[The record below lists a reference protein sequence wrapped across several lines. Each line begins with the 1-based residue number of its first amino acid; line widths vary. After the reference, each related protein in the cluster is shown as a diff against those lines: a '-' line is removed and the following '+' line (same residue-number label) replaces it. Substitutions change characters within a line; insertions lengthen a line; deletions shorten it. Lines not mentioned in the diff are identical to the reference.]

1 MKFQPQVPGSPPRA
15 RRFRGQPNVWCRRH
29 VQIAHT
35 NIVSSI
41 GLVSIIC
48 LTSEKQAIYWDT
60 YRIAA
65 GASFAL
71 AFTSSISLYHTL
83 TVPLE
88 RLIRNSIF
96 GRKSRTA

>member
-1 MKFQPQVPGSPPRA
+1 M
-15 RRFRGQPNVWCRRH
+15 
-29 VQIAHT
+29 
-35 NIVSSI
+35 SSI

-60 YRIAA
+60 YRFAE

-71 AFTSSISLYHTL
+71 AFTSSISLNRAL
-83 TVPLE
+83 TAPLE
-88 RLIRNSIF
+88 QLICKSIF